1 MYSWHSLYLCL
12 LCLFSYGQE
21 AVKQICSWQYTS
33 CIDLCVMFISAN
45 IQDYDL
51 QQSLF
56 MLIQIINGVAV
67 LFSGPRYL
75 PLRIKCIQWLN
86 HLSSS
91 SGIFIP
97 VVSFVLD
104 ILEYKIS
111 KDAAKP
117 EKAFNQLSSV
127 KVSNSRKEKV
137 YL

>member
-1 MYSWHSLYLCL
+1 
-12 LCLFSYGQE
+12 
-21 AVKQICSWQYTS
+21 
-33 CIDLCVMFISAN
+33 MFISAN

-56 MLIQIINGVAV
+56 VIIQIINGMAV

-91 SGIFIP
+91 SGSFIP
-97 VVSFVLD
+97 VASFVLD

-111 KDAAKP
+111 KDGAKP
-117 EKAFNQLSSV
+117 GKAFNHISSV
-127 KVSNSRKEKV
+127 KVRNLGK
-137 YL
+137 